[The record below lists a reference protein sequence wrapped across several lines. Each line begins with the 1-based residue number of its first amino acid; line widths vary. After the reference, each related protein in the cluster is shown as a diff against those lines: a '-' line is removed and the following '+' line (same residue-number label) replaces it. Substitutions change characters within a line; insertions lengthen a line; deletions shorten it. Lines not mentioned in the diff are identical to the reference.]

1 MPPDDDRPPGDRC
14 YLEELLACPGVE
26 EQVILRSRFGFMA
39 FHGGSLEPY
48 TDTIAMASAAACDA
62 SVYVVRQPPD
72 LRWHIPSTRYRP
84 EESTKLA
91 AFFDHV
97 DVVIT
102 VHGYRRKAFPRHV
115 LLGGRNRRLAR
126 HVAAHLR
133 PRLRGYVVEDELE
146 NIPEAIRGVRG
157 DNPVN
162 VPVHEGVQV
171 ELPHEIRGG
180 HSFWLTPRAKQGA
193 LDGQSSD
200 PERLVAGLAESASCF
215 QAPHW
220 R

>member
-1 MPPDDDRPPGDRC
+1 MTQHDDSPSGDRC

-26 EQVILRSRFGFMA
+26 EEVILRSRFGFMA

-48 TDTIAMASAAACDA
+48 TDTIAMASAAACGA
-62 SVYVVRQPPD
+62 SVYVVRQPPN
-72 LRWHIPSTRYRP
+72 LHWHIPSTRYRAQ
-84 EESTKLA
+84 ESTKLA

-115 LLGGRNRRLAR
+115 LLGGRNRQLAR

-133 PRLRGYVVEDELE
+133 PGLRGYVVEDELE
-146 NIPEAIRGVRG
+146 NIPESIRGVRG

-162 VPVHEGVQV
+162 VPVHNGVQV
-171 ELPHEIRGG
+171 ELPHEIRGA
-180 HSFWLTPRAKQGA
+180 HSFWLTPRAKQRE
-193 LDGQSSD
+193 LDRQSSE
-200 PERLVAGLAESASCF
+200 PERLVTGLAESARSF
-215 QAPHW
+215 E